1 MQSYHLTCVIVVLF
15 VALVGADVRLAR
27 EIGPFTSQVDNVDKL
42 SISGYNAVF
51 AGNTVRHPGV
61 IFDQS

>member
-1 MQSYHLTCVIVVLF
+1 VVLF